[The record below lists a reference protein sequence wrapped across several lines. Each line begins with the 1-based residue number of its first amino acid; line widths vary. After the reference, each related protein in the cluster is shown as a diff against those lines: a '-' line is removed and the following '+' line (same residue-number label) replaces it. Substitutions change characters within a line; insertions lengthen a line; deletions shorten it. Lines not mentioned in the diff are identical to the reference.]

1 MTPPQAIRLI
11 QGYLWHPQEL
21 ELDLEQTFP
30 LEWEGVSLLWDEI
43 RPPFAFF
50 ENGTLSSTQTFYQFT
65 ALELYA
71 VRPSDE
77 ELHQKAERLSKFLGN
92 ILEATPPGFGWQ
104 LLEDLRPLE

>member
-21 ELDLEQTFP
+21 ELDLESLFP

-43 RPPFAFF
+43 RPPFTFF

-71 VRPSDE
+71 VRPSDD
-77 ELHQKAERLSKFLGN
+77 A
-92 ILEATPPGFGWQ
+92 
-104 LLEDLRPLE
+104 